1 MLSRLVLVIALL
13 AGVALFI
20 QSPAHASDRDGYYR
34 HDRYVEVHRAPAY
47 YYEPRPVYR
56 DRHYRP
62 APVYRA
68 APRYRHERYQH
79 AHRHDNQRRHYRHH
93 RDHRDYHY
101 RDRRW

>member
-1 MLSRLVLVIALL
+1 MLSRLILVIALL

-34 HDRYVEVHRAPAY
+34 QDRYVEVHRTPQ

-56 DRHYRP
+56 DRYYRP
-62 APVYRA
+62 APVYRD
-68 APRYRHERYQH
+68 APRYRHERYHH
-79 AHRHDNQRRHYRHH
+79 ARRHDHHHRRDHREH
-93 RDHRDYHY
+93 RDHYY

>member
-56 DRHYRP
+56 DRYYRP
-62 APVYRA
+62 APVYRD
-68 APRYRHERYQH
+68 APRYRHERYRH
-79 AHRHDNQRRHYRHH
+79 AHRHHHHHRRHH
-93 RDHRDYHY
+93 RDHYY
-101 RDRRW
+101 SDRRW

>member
-62 APVYRA
+62 APVYRD
-68 APRYRHERYQH
+68 APRYRHERYRH
-79 AHRHDNQRRHYRHH
+79 AHRHHHHHRRHH
-93 RDHRDYHY
+93 RDHYY
-101 RDRRW
+101 SDRRW

>member
-34 HDRYVEVHRAPAY
+34 HDRYHEVHRAPR

-56 DRHYRP
+56 PRYYHP
-62 APVYRA
+62 APVYRD
-68 APRYRHERYQH
+68 APRYRHERYHH
-79 AHRHDNQRRHYRHH
+79 ARRHDHRRHHH
-93 RDHRDYHY
+93 DHYY

>member
-13 AGVALFI
+13 AGAALFI

-56 DRHYRP
+56 DRYYRP
-62 APVYRA
+62 APVYRDG
-68 APRYRHERYQH
+68 PRYRHERYRH
-79 AHRHDNQRRHYRHH
+79 AHRHHHHHRRHH
-93 RDHRDYHY
+93 RDHYY
-101 RDRRW
+101 SDRRW

>member
-34 HDRYVEVHRAPAY
+34 HDRYVEVHRGPA

-56 DRHYRP
+56 DRYYRP
-62 APVYRA
+62 APVYRD
-68 APRYRHERYQH
+68 APRYRHERYQQ
-79 AHRHDNQRRHYRHH
+79 AHRHDHHRRHHRHH
-93 RDHRDYHY
+93 RDHYY

>member
-34 HDRYVEVHRAPAY
+34 HDRDHEVHRAPR
-47 YYEPRPVYR
+47 YYEPRPIYR
-56 DRHYRP
+56 PRYYHP
-62 APVYRA
+62 APVYRD
-68 APRYRHERYQH
+68 APRYRHERYHH
-79 AHRHDNQRRHYRHH
+79 ARRHDHRRHH
-93 RDHRDYHY
+93 RDHYY

>member
-20 QSPAHASDRDGYYR
+20 QSPAHASDRDGYYH
-34 HDRYVEVHRAPAY
+34 HDRYHEVHRAPR

-56 DRHYRP
+56 PRYYHP
-62 APVYRA
+62 APVYRD
-68 APRYRHERYQH
+68 APRYRHERYHH
-79 AHRHDNQRRHYRHH
+79 ARRHDHHRRHH
-93 RDHRDYHY
+93 RDHYY